1 MTGKI
6 LIVLASRR
14 DAAAAKL
21 VAAKSHF
28 CVRMMTPE
36 DLSQPGWNFRLHD
49 PAGSIAMLAG
59 SPVSAS
65 AIAGVVTRLPG
76 VTEHDLPHIAQS
88 DRTYLAAE
96 MNAFLLA
103 WLTSLECPIVNR
115 PTPQCLSGTHWRQEK
130 WVLMAERLGIPARPV
145 VRRDN
150 EAIDEVDAKSQH
162 TVTVVGDKYIGA
174 VAPALAERAHA
185 LAEAAAAEVLAVEF
199 DGQGRDARFVNA
211 SLWPDLGDGRIADA
225 VIALVRDKG
234 RRSGPARALQ

>member
-1 MTGKI
+1 MTGEI
-6 LIVLASRR
+6 LVVLASRR

-21 VAAKSHF
+21 VAAKSQF
-28 CVRMMTPE
+28 GVRMMTPQ

-49 PAGSIAMLAG
+49 PAWSIAMLAG
-59 SPVSAS
+59 SPLSAS

-76 VTEHDLPHIAQS
+76 VTEHDLTHIAPS

-115 PTPQCLSGTHWRQEK
+115 PTPQCLSGAHWRQEK
-130 WVLMAERLGIPARPV
+130 WVLTAERLGILARPV

-150 EAIDEVDAKSQH
+150 AVIDDVDANSRH
-162 TVTVVGDKYIGA
+162 TVTVVGDKHIGT

-185 LAEAAAAEVLAVEF
+185 LAEAATVEVLAVDF

-211 SLWPDLGDGRIADA
+211 SLWPDLADGRIADA
-225 VIALVRDKG
+225 VITLIRNKG
-234 RRSGPARALQ
+234 RRSGPARSLQ